1 MRKLEPGDKAPDFMA
16 TDQDGNTIRLKDL
29 RGSRVVLFFYP
40 EDDTPAC
47 TAEVCNLRDNYKTF
61 QAKGYVLLGVS
72 PNDEKSHKKFAKK
85 YKLPFPLLADTD
97 KKIAKAYG
105 VWGPKKLFGISY
117 TGLIR
122 TTFVISEK
130 GKIEEVIRRVLT
142 KRHAGQILKAS
153 A

>member
-1 MRKLEPGDKAPDFMA
+1 MGKLMPGDKAPEFTA
-16 TDQDGNTIRLKDL
+16 NDQKGSTIRLKDL
-29 RGSRVVLFFYP
+29 RGQKVVLFFYP

-47 TAEVCNLRDNYKTF
+47 TAEACNLRDNYRAF

-72 PNDEKSHKKFAKK
+72 PNDEESHSKFAKK
-85 YKLPFPLLADTD
+85 YKLPFSLLADPN

-122 TTFVISEK
+122 TTFVIDEK
-130 GKIEEVIRRVLT
+130 GKIEEVIGRVLT
-142 KRHAGQILKAS
+142 KRHASQILKTPA
-153 A
+153 